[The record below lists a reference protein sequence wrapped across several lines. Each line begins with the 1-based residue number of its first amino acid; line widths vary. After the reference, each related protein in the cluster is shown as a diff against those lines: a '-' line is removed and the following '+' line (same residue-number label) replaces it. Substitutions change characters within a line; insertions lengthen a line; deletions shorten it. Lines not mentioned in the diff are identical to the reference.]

1 MPKGF
6 LDILEIARENVR
18 RNPSVVDVPTKAI
31 CEQYLQGLM
40 DEVEEVKAE
49 IREDNE
55 VHLTDELS
63 DIAWDYAVL
72 LALAEFR
79 GLVPSVE
86 SVLKHGFE
94 KYSERAPAFLESSKE
109 MWGAVKTKQKAAL
122 KQKHQEKYGIG
133 T

>member
-18 RNPSVVDVPTKAI
+18 KNPSIVDVPTAEI
-31 CEQYLQGLM
+31 CERYLNGLM
-40 DEVEEVKAE
+40 DEVEEVKVE
-49 IREDNE
+49 IREENE

-72 LALAEFR
+72 LALTEYR
-79 GLVPSVE
+79 GLIPDAE
-86 SVLKHGFE
+86 QVLAHGFE
-94 KYSERAPAFLESSKE
+94 KYSERAPAFLEASE
-109 MWGAVKTKQKAAL
+109 DRWDEVKAKQKADL
-122 KQKHQEKYGIG
+122 KQKHQEKYG

>member
-18 RNPSVVDVPTKAI
+18 KNPSVIDVSTKAI
-31 CEQYLQGLM
+31 CEKYLAALI

-49 IREDNE
+49 VREHNE

-63 DIAWDYAVL
+63 DIAWDYAVV
-72 LALAEFR
+72 LALAEYR

-86 SVLKHGFE
+86 SILAHGYE
-94 KYSERAPAFLESSKE
+94 KYAERAPAFLEASE
-109 MWGAVKTKQKAAL
+109 DRWDEVKAKQKADL
-122 KQKHQEKYGIG
+122 KQKHQEKYG